1 MALAISV
8 LEGLPQLLKMAMVQT
23 HWHSDFESVSLDL
36 FSTSVNVPL
45 SVWYLKFYCNPR
57 IKAYLTN
64 YLKSIL
70 WYIKISYRVSQKMHL
85 KEMCDFLT
93 LNMLQLALALIK
105 TKITIFLTNWPKNPL
120 FQWANVSSHYK
131 LLIPHVKGAFSDQ
144 WVKKMVIFCF
154 DQCQSQWLLF

>member
-1 MALAISV
+1 MKLKHSFTWKRRNSIWCKIWLKWNLIRCFSFYSFLYLKLLSFKGETDEEIYLALAISV

-64 YLKSIL
+64 YLKSNWIL
-70 WYIKISYRVSQKMHL
+70 WYKNKLQGVS
-85 KEMCDFLT
+85 
-93 LNMLQLALALIK
+93 
-105 TKITIFLTNWPKNPL
+105 KN
-120 FQWANVSSHYK
+120 AS
-131 LLIPHVKGAFSDQ
+131 
-144 WVKKMVIFCF
+144 
-154 DQCQSQWLLF
+154 